1 MSTIFQPKSFF
12 FTDPNSITQDALRSF
27 GPQSANVFN
36 ITASF
41 QSSGAKAY
49 AICKGTVLIQPQTGN
64 SNLVNL
70 ILRPFSQP
78 INGLPIRYF
87 VYRGLRVQDFFNGN
101 LVKDAGTNE
110 SDYINKAQQA
120 FENYYTSIEQPKPL
134 FEAKYIGYDPANQ
147 SAELDIDS
155 LFFKQAQYQSGEE
168 ELQQA
173 FELPMVQAGHSL
185 GYFAQGECGM
195 DVILSY
201 GDYKLENPIDEFA
214 FNLEYARAPLATI
227 DITNVS
233 DEYKSK
239 RIKEQVQQFID
250 VAAFY
255 GFHAGNGT
263 VSVYEG
269 SAVAKKKEAA
279 IYDAVVSKFY
289 SKHRLYLYIQSD
301 RGRSYDF
308 YGNYYLSDASD
319 NNIRIGDSSENK
331 TAYKFGSQGWP
342 VQIIESN
349 QSHNTTVNEIY
360 INLVT
365 DSNPNAMLYVQVG
378 SLTNAVKN
386 NFMDAAALST
396 PENPDHLWINDY
408 TPDLIL
414 ANPAVGAPMN
424 KEFISNFNSIIY
436 QGKTLEYGV
445 KTITEDDAELTQIY
459 NSDFFDDI
467 FDLLTAKPL
476 LKQSMSND
484 YMVLSSPHIKQI
496 GFLEDTTQ
504 KVITAVQ
511 TLIVRDSIPNINNP
525 ETKVERVSYIT
536 EQSDILNYLMDIQSQ
551 PYTVDTINFS
561 ALSNSTT
568 ISSLYQL
575 PDPYF
580 YTITEI
586 VDGTHTIKGISL
598 HAKDNSKPLKIIVG
612 ITLEENS
619 RIQDI
624 ISINSL
630 SNPRLF
636 LTEYNQEINT
646 FTDEKGIR
654 YKKYKLSVSGENEE
668 NIPELHLPQAEII
681 LYSLDDNYHFSSDY
695 SLQMTEQPIY
705 LIREI
710 NLSK

>member
-78 INGLPIRYF
+78 INGLPICYF
-87 VYRGLRVQDFFNGN
+87 VYRGLRLQDFFNGN

-120 FENYYTSIEQPKPL
+120 FENYYTSIEQAKPV

-168 ELQQA
+168 ELQHA

-233 DEYKSK
+233 DEYKAK

-250 VAAFY
+250 IVAFY

-269 SAVAKKKEAA
+269 SAVAKKKETA
-279 IYDAVVSKFY
+279 IYDAIVSKFY

-308 YGNYYLSDASD
+308 YGNYTLEPDSEYNIKTGISNTVLTED
-319 NNIRIGDSSENK
+319 N
-331 TAYKFGSQGWP
+331 FGTNGWP
-342 VQIIESN
+342 IHIIEAAQAHDSAEN
-349 QSHNTTVNEIY
+349 DTY
-360 INLVT
+360 IQLVT
-365 DSNPNAMLYVQVG
+365 DSNPEAMLYVQVG
-378 SLTNAVKN
+378 TLVNASKN
-386 NFMDAAALST
+386 NFMSAEGLRA
-396 PENPDHLWINDY
+396 PEDINRISILAY

-414 ANPAVGAPMN
+414 RNSATLGTSRYTIATFN
-424 KEFISNFNSIIY
+424 KLIY
-436 QGKTLEYGV
+436 QGVQLRYFSPLKEEGDRV
-445 KTITEDDAELTQIY
+445 DQIIP
-459 NSDFFDDI
+459 DFFDDI
-467 FDLLTAKPL
+467 FEISVNTSLYNTSSHY
-476 LKQSMSND
+476 QSISFQLPKLINYYAD
-484 YMVLSSPHIKQI
+484 NVQQSIL
-496 GFLEDTTQ
+496 
-504 KVITAVQ
+504 AVQ
-511 TLIVRDSIPNINNP
+511 SIKIDDSIPELEGELIQKR
-525 ETKVERVSYIT
+525 TTYVT
-536 EQSDILNYLMDIQSQ
+536 EQLDQLNKS
-551 PYTVDTINFS
+551 
-561 ALSNSTT
+561 LSNQVSFDSINTPSGLNTSTSQTYVLPPPYRLELVDFSDESIKIKGLKLKTESHGTPLKVLLGMSDFENQQLITLIKDNTLINPRIILTNFDKEVT
-568 ISSLYQL
+568 IYTSPEKVQYKKYVLMVSGEDELNQISLYQ
-575 PDPYF
+575 PNT
-580 YTITEI
+580 TITLYEI
-586 VDGTHTIKGISL
+586 
-598 HAKDNSKPLKIIVG
+598 DN
-612 ITLEENS
+612 
-619 RIQDI
+619 
-624 ISINSL
+624 
-630 SNPRLF
+630 
-636 LTEYNQEINT
+636 
-646 FTDEKGIR
+646 
-654 YKKYKLSVSGENEE
+654 
-668 NIPELHLPQAEII
+668 
-681 LYSLDDNYHFSSDY
+681 NYHFSAEY
-695 SLQMTEQPIY
+695 SKNMT
-705 LIREI
+705 RETPQLTTDVYNYKETSI
-710 NLSK
+710 